1 MFVSCPP
8 SLSNSRSFRFLGDL
22 ECEVFVD
29 MDMVLSDGE
38 TAPDWFLRWSEG
50 GALDCALTG
59 AEGLDI
65 GGRIEGFLFARLEA
79 GRGMPA
85 ISHSTADIL

>member
-1 MFVSCPP
+1 MDIL
-8 SLSNSRSFRFLGDL
+8 LSA
-22 ECEVFVD
+22 
-29 MDMVLSDGE
+29 GE

-65 GGRIEGFLFARLEA
+65 GGRIECFLFARLEA

-85 ISHSTADIL
+85 IFHSTADIPVGRVSQLFCNYIRAINSKSNIGTR

>member
-1 MFVSCPP
+1 ML
-8 SLSNSRSFRFLGDL
+8 SL
-22 ECEVFVD
+22 
-29 MDMVLSDGE
+29 GE
-38 TAPDWFLRWSEG
+38 TAPDWFLGWRE

-65 GGRIEGFLFARLEA
+65 GGRIECFLFAKLEA

-85 ISHSTADIL
+85 IIDSTADILTSRASDTCINISEQEILKSKVCKHGR